1 MKDKDTVYD
10 LLFDEPSG
18 KYADE
23 KYIADKLD
31 GITRS
36 FRAIRGNWHTL
47 NPYLQSIFKVIE
59 ENERQQAI
67 FRWAKE
73 NGEL

>member
-10 LLFDEPSG
+10 LLFDEASG
-18 KYADE
+18 KYTDE